1 MELQLDLTEEEVDWV
16 EETGLASML
25 SHSLTAAVQ
34 GVAAAR
40 PAEPLLWL
48 AEALG
53 GLGQEE
59 GRQAGQPATAL
70 YTCLVT
76 STHVSNNQQWERLT
90 RKQELTG

>member
-34 GVAAAR
+34 DVAAAR

-59 GRQAGQPATAL
+59 GRQAAL
-70 YTCLVT
+70 VRGYPVQSNT
-76 STHVSNNQQWERLT
+76 S
-90 RKQELTG
+90 

>member
-25 SHSLTAAVQ
+25 TDSLTAAVR

-59 GRQAGQPATAL
+59 GRQAAL
-70 YTCLVT
+70 VRGYPVRSNT
-76 STHVSNNQQWERLT
+76 S
-90 RKQELTG
+90 